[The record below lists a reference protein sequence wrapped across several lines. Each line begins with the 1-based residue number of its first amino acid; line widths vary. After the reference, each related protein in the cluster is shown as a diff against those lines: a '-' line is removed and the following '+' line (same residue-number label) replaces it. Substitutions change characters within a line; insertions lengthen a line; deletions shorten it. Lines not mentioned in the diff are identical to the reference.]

1 MAWYWNLYRFCHKIR
16 LILIIL
22 ANEIDIFVSSQKMQL
37 AGSTHRTLY
46 IDKNGE
52 YQSTISSFEL
62 IEIEKFDRN
71 VLNVTGYMLE
81 R

>member
-1 MAWYWNLYRFCHKIR
+1 MAWYWSLYRFCHKIR
-16 LILIIL
+16 LIFIVL
-22 ANEIDIFVSSQKMQL
+22 ANESDIFVSWRKMKL
-37 AGSTHRTLY
+37 AGSTHRTSY

-52 YQSTISSFEL
+52 YRSTISSFEL

-71 VLNVTGYMLE
+71 GLNVTGYVLE

>member
-1 MAWYWNLYRFCHKIR
+1 MAWYWNSYRFCRKIR
-16 LILIIL
+16 LILIAL
-22 ANEIDIFVSSQKMQL
+22 VNESDIFVSSQKMQL

-52 YQSTISSFEL
+52 CGSTISSFES
-62 IEIEKFDRN
+62 IEIERFDTN
-71 VLNVTGYMLE
+71 GLIVTGYMLE

>member
-1 MAWYWNLYRFCHKIR
+1 MAWYWNLYRFCRKIR

-37 AGSTHRTLY
+37 AGSTHHTLY

-62 IEIEKFDRN
+62 IEISI
-71 VLNVTGYMLE
+71 GMS
-81 R
+81 

>member
-1 MAWYWNLYRFCHKIR
+1 MAWYWNSYRFCRKIR
-16 LILIIL
+16 LILIAL
-22 ANEIDIFVSSQKMQL
+22 VNESDIFVSSQKMQL

-52 YQSTISSFEL
+52 YGSTISSFES
-62 IEIEKFDRN
+62 IEIERFDTN
-71 VLNVTGYMLE
+71 GLIVTGYMLE